1 MGIYVFL
8 LYIKL
13 QVTSYLLIMYNLTHT
28 SIALLGPVKTN
39 TKTKLF
45 NAPKEALY
53 MFILTF

>member
-13 QVTSYLLIMYNLTHT
+13 QAYLLIMYNLTHT
-28 SIALLGPVKTN
+28 SITLLGPVKTN

-53 MFILTF
+53 RFILTF